1 MNNITN
7 DKTQLWNEIQS
18 LYDHITFLNKAGDHN
33 LAKMYNTKLVD
44 MLWHYIELD
53 EVL

>member
-1 MNNITN
+1 MNYTTN
-7 DKTQLWNEIQS
+7 DKTELWNEIES
-18 LYDHITFLNKAGDHN
+18 LHDHIKFLHGVGDHN
-33 LAKMYNTKLVD
+33 LAKQYNEKLVD